1 MASHVALLRGI
12 NVGGRNKVPMAELR
26 EVVASLGHAGVATYI
41 QSGNVLFSTEETDN
55 AKLAAALESAIED
68 RFGLWSSVVVL
79 SRDELAEVLA
89 ANPYPDEPDP
99 RLVHVVF
106 LNADPPPDLSDR
118 ITAVVGAAAA
128 KGSRDTVQA
137 SGRALYVHTPDG
149 FGRSEVAQNLFK
161 LVTPPAEAK
170 EAGRLASQGEKAEPG
185 RHGQELGHGDQ
196 AAVAVR
202 GEVVARAV
210 LVTGASRGIGRA
222 VAQAF
227 AELGDRVAVHHRGS
241 PGLADEVLAGLPGRG
256 HLVVQ
261 ADLADAGAVRQ
272 MVDRAQAGLGGLDVL
287 VNNAG
292 IYVPHPVTEVSYE
305 QWQDTWREVLAV
317 NLTGAANVTWCA
329 VQYMKATGGRI
340 VNVTSRGA
348 YRGEPRHPA
357 YGASKAGLNSFGQSM
372 ARALAPFGIAVAS
385 VAPGFVETAMAR
397 PDLDSARGEEIR
409 AQSPFHRVATT
420 AEIAAAVV
428 YLASEQAEWASG
440 AVLDLNGASYLR

>member
-1 MASHVALLRGI
+1 M
-12 NVGGRNKVPMAELR
+12 P
-26 EVVASLGHAGVATYI
+26 
-41 QSGNVLFSTEETDN
+41 
-55 AKLAAALESAIED
+55 
-68 RFGLWSSVVVL
+68 
-79 SRDELAEVLA
+79 
-89 ANPYPDEPDP
+89 
-99 RLVHVVF
+99 
-106 LNADPPPDLSDR
+106 
-118 ITAVVGAAAA
+118 
-128 KGSRDTVQA
+128 
-137 SGRALYVHTPDG
+137 
-149 FGRSEVAQNLFK
+149 
-161 LVTPPAEAK
+161 
-170 EAGRLASQGEKAEPG
+170 
-185 RHGQELGHGDQ
+185 
-196 AAVAVR
+196 
-202 GEVVARAV
+202 RAV

-227 AELGDRVAVHHRGS
+227 AELGDRVAVHYGAS
-241 PGLADEVLAGLPGRG
+241 AELAAQVAGELPGSG
-256 HLVVQ
+256 HTVVQ
-261 ADLADAGAVRQ
+261 ADLADPEAVRR
-272 MVDRAQAGLGGLDVL
+272 MVDQAHAGLGGLDVL

-292 IYVPHPVTEVSYE
+292 TYLPHAITEVSYE
-305 QWQDTWREVLAV
+305 EWQDAWREVLAV

-397 PDLDSARGEEIR
+397 PDLDSARGEEIK
-409 AQSPFHRVATT
+409 AQSPFNRVATT